1 MGIIEWVWINL
12 DGETTWIKIIQPKL
26 DGGGSN
32 QLKTNGIRPN
42 QMGIRMK
49 ISRKLGYGLGS
60 LIHDK

>member
-1 MGIIEWVWINL
+1 M
-12 DGETTWIKIIQPKL
+12 

-42 QMGIRMK
+42 QMGIRME

-60 LIHDK
+60 LIQDE